1 MIGNYILQ
9 FNLYLQSRRVVFT
22 MALVISIS
30 YSISN
35 STAIDNATS
44 PGNLS
49 VILRES
55 LGFAPGSTSHASFS
69 NTVSA
74 TVEPN
79 YILIRNTK
87 VNTSKSLSRHEYMQG
102 LRASERAIK
111 DRLFADMIAAKS
123 PLPSPSP
130 ESRHRYAVS
139 TYPNVSALALAA
151 IGEIAATRT
160 IENMR

>member
-1 MIGNYILQ
+1 MQ
-9 FNLYLQSRRVVFT
+9 TDLYLQSRRVVFT

-35 STAIDNATS
+35 STYPTTDNATS
-44 PGNLS
+44 SENLS
-49 VILRES
+49 SILKGS

-69 NTVSA
+69 STVNA
-74 TVEPN
+74 IAEPN
-79 YILIRNTK
+79 YILIRNAN
-87 VNTSKSLSRHEYMQG
+87 VNTSKSLSRHEHMQG

-111 DRLFADMIAAKS
+111 DRLFADMIAIKS

-151 IGEIAATRT
+151 IGEIAATRS

>member
-1 MIGNYILQ
+1 M
-9 FNLYLQSRRVVFT
+9 QSRRVVFT
-22 MALVISIS
+22 MTLVISIS

-35 STAIDNATS
+35 SYPTIDNATS
-44 PGNLS
+44 PENLS
-49 VILRES
+49 GIQKGS
-55 LGFAPGSTSHASFS
+55 LGLAPGSASHASFS
-69 NTVSA
+69 STVNA
-74 TVEPN
+74 VAEPN
-79 YILIRNTK
+79 YISIRNAN
-87 VNTSKSLSRHEYMQG
+87 VNTSKSLSRHEYAQG

-111 DRLFADMIAAKS
+111 DRLFADMIAIKS